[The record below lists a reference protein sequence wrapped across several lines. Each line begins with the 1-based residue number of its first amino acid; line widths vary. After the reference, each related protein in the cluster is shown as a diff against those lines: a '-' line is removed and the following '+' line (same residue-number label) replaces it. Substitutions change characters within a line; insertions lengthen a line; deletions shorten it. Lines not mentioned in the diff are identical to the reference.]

1 MEMGEVDFQL
11 DLIKNP
17 GTICTCF
24 KENCNNVSLE
34 HFQSTIHKTLV
45 TSNNTSQVEA
55 VFTESLVGAS
65 DYETTVYTDNNS
77 LIGPLTTQNKIERNT
92 TIQNLISTTIFRAVT
107 EGTIRSSD
115 RKDIAAIKTNIA
127 SNFQYNNCFIFV
139 ASALAIFFC
148 AL

>member
-34 HFQSTIHKTLV
+34 HFQSTLHKTLV

-92 TIQNLISTTIFRAVT
+92 TIQK
-107 EGTIRSSD
+107 EGTTRSSD

-139 ASALAIFFC
+139 ASALSIFFC